1 MSQSDSGQDQVVETD
16 PTGRYV
22 RGNEELGRGASKIVY
37 RAIDRDRGL
46 EVAWNQIKLSRSVD
60 LDKLYKEIQLL
71 QSLNHPN
78 IIIFYHSWVD
88 EEKLQLNFI
97 TECMT
102 SGTLRQFIRKATKV
116 KLRVIKNWCIQIL
129 EGLNYLHTRPSPII
143 HRDIKCDNIFINGTL
158 GEVKIGDLGLATIA
172 TVQAPL
178 SIIGTPEFMAP
189 EFYEEKYNEKVDIWA
204 FGLAVLEM
212 VTLEYPYSECSN
224 PASIFKK
231 VSSGQRPRGIARIK
245 DPEVFQFLLDC
256 LTNPRDRKS
265 AAQLL
270 RHPFLT
276 NSDDDKNDR
285 LLDMRSDE
293 EIDAWLAQQDAAVMS
308 FDPTI
313 TADMAPMSPLSDDDK
328 IPTNFLVTPK
338 QSGSSGSSRPTSMT
352 KPMSRP
358 VSMTKPMS
366 PPLRGGNSSGVDSEY
381 SDNDLTS
388 DDDFNSSADLDV
400 RISRNESRTVSR
412 TGSRGESPI
421 PVAAF
426 DEEFDDIPS
435 RKTSSQ
441 SVGSGSEKKETKR
454 TRFISRSQNPNLPS
468 SLNPSSAVLS
478 TSGPPSRLL
487 DAYLEDSDDD
497 LSLDT
502 LHPSESEDSLT
513 RKRQANL
520 RRQTSQPVI
529 PRFKTEVRNNDDAS
543 SDMGEDDKKQDALFA
558 IPMKLRLTTPEKTI
572 DIEFEFHLLTD
583 TATGVA
589 IELIHELGLPEQH
602 TNKVSSYIQNR
613 VDEWVRKQASVKR
626 ALGEGA
632 IKRHFRKTS
641 KTDFHITASPSR
653 PNISMGDSNRNPAVP
668 EEPSGSAESGTAASP
683 EHELTTREKHL
694 SAGLAQVLTPRMT
707 HIDDKA
713 MKRMSVQV
721 VGSITPLEVS
731 GQVAEELK
739 SKHDSERKVLEGQ
752 IQALL
757 ERQNFELQE
766 LERKKRDRRSIMLE
780 GDRRFEGLF
789 TSPEMYE
796 ALNNMGN
803 LPNSPPVM
811 LPSTSFN
818 GQGTGSHVGSPDAA
832 RSAFHMYMNPTQ
844 VAPNT
849 VPVQAT
855 QTGMILQPQ
864 VNLAQQPIVLGQP
877 ASMPVIPT
885 SLPGS
890 GINTPELRGSN
901 PAGQIPIQTVPIIA
915 QPVQPGII
923 QQPIIN
929 QPLPIVAPTQPSVQ
943 TPIAVPQ
950 IAQPVIDQNLLAQ
963 QLMGLPY
970 HSSGEGSRRSSA
982 AIPPN
987 MLMTPNGLMPSGSQT
1002 FVAQPQPTPQQPV
1015 QVQPQQVVDPNQ
1027 QYAQQ
1032 YTQQLPQQP
1041 QQVVDPNQQQFANQQ
1056 VVPQQPQVQLDQ
1068 NLLNALFLAPQL
1080 QLQQQVTLPN
1090 GTTIPLQT
1098 LLQLYPQLLQLGVPQ
1113 QQPVMLQQPLQI
1125 AQLQQQLAQLQLQQN
1140 PQLQQLQQLQ
1150 QQQLLQQQQQLLAA
1164 GVSMHGMPSQVFVPQ
1179 PVVTAPQNP
1188 QVMQQMP
1195 NISVVQ
1201 PGLPQLSVQTPQVS
1215 ASAPVTPINSTTPMS
1230 TNNTSGIMTNPTPDS
1245 KAPLVPIETPLKNQV
1260 MKNLVTPFFPH
1271 DKLSYL
1277 NDIGASGLVSP
1288 RVTPSMHQQPTT
1300 TTYVVE
1306 TVTQSDMPNGHA
1318 DHPQQSEIQALGPQS

>member
-1 MSQSDSGQDQVVETD
+1 MSHSDNGQDQVVETD

-22 RGNEELGRGASKIVY
+22 RGNDELGRGASKIVY

-204 FGLAVLEM
+204 FGMAVLEM

-231 VSSGQRPRGIARIK
+231 VSSGQRPRALARIK

-270 RHPFLT
+270 RHPFLLC
-276 NSDDDKNDR
+276 SDDDKNDR

-293 EIDAWLAQQDAAVMS
+293 EIDAWFAQQDPALMT

-313 TADMAPMSPLSDDDK
+313 TADMAPPMSPLSDEDK
-328 IPTNFLVTPK
+328 SLSNFLVTPK
-338 QSGSSGSSRPTSMT
+338 QSGSSGSSRP
-352 KPMSRP
+352 

-366 PPLRGGNSSGVDSEY
+366 PPLRGNSSSGVDSEY

-400 RISRNESRTVSR
+400 RVSRSRTVSR
-412 TGSRGESPI
+412 TGSRGESPVPI
-421 PVAAF
+421 TAY
-426 DEEFDDIPS
+426 DDEFDDIPT
-435 RKTSSQ
+435 RKASNQ
-441 SVGSGSEKKETKR
+441 SVGSEKKEPKR
-454 TRFISRSQNPNLPS
+454 TRFISRSQNPNLPNT
-468 SLNPSSAVLS
+468 LNPATAMLS
-478 TSGPPSRLL
+478 TSGPNRIL
-487 DAYLEDSDDD
+487 DTYLDDSDDD

-502 LHPSESEDSLT
+502 LGPESEDSLT
-513 RKRQANL
+513 RKRQANF
-520 RRQTSQPVI
+520 RRQASQPVI
-529 PRFKTEVRNNDDAS
+529 PRFKTEIRNNTDDAS
-543 SDMGEDDKKQDALFA
+543 SDMGEDEKKQDAMFA

-626 ALGEGA
+626 ALGEGT

-653 PNISMGDSNRNPAVP
+653 PNIALDNAARNPAVP
-668 EEPSGSAESGTAASP
+668 EEPTGSAESGTAASP

-713 MKRMSVQV
+713 LKRMSVQV
-721 VGSITPLEVS
+721 VGSIVPLEVS

-739 SKHDSERKVLEGQ
+739 SKHDTERKVLEGQ

-757 ERQNFELQE
+757 ERQNVELQE
-766 LERKKRDRRSIMLE
+766 LERKKRDRRSVMME

-796 ALNNMGN
+796 ALNGMSN
-803 LPNSPPVM
+803 LPNSPPMM
-811 LPSTSFN
+811 LPSASFPGQPN
-818 GQGTGSHVGSPDAA
+818 GGSHVGSPETS
-832 RSAFHMYMNPTQ
+832 RSAFQMYMNPNQ
-844 VAPNT
+844 GVAPNT
-849 VPVQAT
+849 MPVQAT
-855 QTGMILQPQ
+855 QAGMILQPQ
-864 VNLAQQPIVLGQP
+864 VNIPQQPMMIAQ
-877 ASMPVIPT
+877 PT
-885 SLPGS
+885 SLPVMPTSMPGS
-890 GINTPELRGSN
+890 GLNTPELRGSN
-901 PAGQIPIQTVPIIA
+901 PAGGQYGVQSMPVVAQPIA
-915 QPVQPGII
+915 QPVVQPGLI

-929 QPLPIVAPTQPSVQ
+929 QPQPTPVQ
-943 TPIAVPQ
+943 AVNGLPQ
-950 IAQPVIDQNLLAQ
+950 IPQSVIDQNLLAQ

-970 HSSGEGSRRSSA
+970 HSTGEGSRRSSA
-982 AIPPN
+982 VIQPA
-987 MLMTPNGLMPSGSQT
+987 MLMNPGGMMQSNSQT
-1002 FVAQPQPTPQQPV
+1002 YVGQPQQVDPNQQQFAQQYQ
-1015 QVQPQQVVDPNQ
+1015 QVAQPQQVVDPNQ
-1027 QYAQQ
+1027 A
-1032 YTQQLPQQP
+1032 
-1041 QQVVDPNQQQFANQQ
+1041 QQFANQQ
-1056 VVPQQPQVQLDQ
+1056 VVSQQQQQSPQVQLDQ

-1113 QQPVMLQQPLQI
+1113 QQPMMLQQPLQV
-1125 AQLQQQLAQLQLQQN
+1125 AQLQQQLAQLQMQQQN
-1140 PQLQQLQQLQ
+1140 PQLQQQQLQQLQQLQ
-1150 QQQLLQQQQQLLAA
+1150 QQHLLQQQQQQLLAA
-1164 GVSMHGMPSQVFVPQ
+1164 GVSMGMSQVPSQVYVPQ
-1179 PVVTAPQNP
+1179 PVVTAPQN
-1188 QVMQQMP
+1188 QVMSQMP
-1195 NISVVQ
+1195 NISVVH
-1201 PGLPQLSVQTPQVS
+1201 PNGLPQLSVQSPQVS
-1215 ASAPVTPINSTTPMS
+1215 ASAPVTPTNSTTPLN

-1245 KAPLVPIETPLKNQV
+1245 KSPLVPIETPLKNQV
-1260 MKNLVTPFFPH
+1260 MKNLVTPFFPG

-1288 RVTPSMHQQPTT
+1288 RVTTDRASMTDRAHQQPTT

-1306 TVTQSDMPNGHA
+1306 TVTQSDLPNGH
-1318 DHPQQSEIQALGPQS
+1318 SEIQALGPQS